1 MKYKNNL
8 TELAFCTIYI
18 DSNNLSF
25 IHYNNLKQ
33 IHTKTESK
41 YINKRESSSEVGN
54 KKIYVNQCEKL
65 VYSLLKFELNLCV
78 VVRYNNPVTYV
89 NVCLLLKL

>member
-41 YINKRESSSEVGN
+41 YINKRERALVRWGI
-54 KKIYVNQCEKL
+54 KK
-65 VYSLLKFELNLCV
+65 FM
-78 VVRYNNPVTYV
+78 
-89 NVCLLLKL
+89 